1 MSVPART
8 LEFMSDYDS
17 VNAANAAAARA
28 AGWPELTGAVKQI
41 GWGITCRAD
50 KVRELEASD
59 LPEAE
64 KARWRESMLRETRA
78 GAWIDYR
85 NQHWGVPGLMNFTD
99 AERTALL
106 GS

>member
-1 MSVPART
+1 MTGRT

-17 VNAANAAAARA
+17 VNADNAEAAQA
-28 AGWPELTGAVKQI
+28 AGWPELTGTPKQI
-41 GWGITCRAD
+41 PWAATVRAD

-85 NQHWGVPGLMNFTD
+85 HQPWAVPGLANFTA
-99 AERTALL
+99 AERESIF
-106 GS
+106 GF